1 VSTGTHVEVGEER
14 DSDAV
19 SQADGI
25 VMVGGN
31 DGVSYNEHG
40 FVIGI
45 GHDVTIEF
53 DVRVALDVMIGFDE
67 KIDRDKMVGVDAVG
81 EVDAW
86 MQVPSYVEFVVDSG
100 SVVILVGVTLIVREI
115 VVEVGA

>member
-1 VSTGTHVEVGEER
+1 MSTGPHVVGEER
-14 DSDAV
+14 DSDAG
-19 SQADGI
+19 SQTDGI
-25 VMVGGN
+25 VMVGG
-31 DGVSYNEHG
+31 VSYNDHG

-45 GHDVTIEF
+45 GHDVTIDF

-67 KIDRDKMVGVDAVG
+67 KIDRDKMVGVGAVG

-100 SVVILVGVTLIVREI
+100 TVVILVGVTLIVREI
-115 VVEVGA
+115 IVEVGA